1 MTALGQSPIGGER
14 EVNWIATTF
23 RPEGLWYIVF
33 IAPERDFAVWEPAF
47 RQMLDS
53 VRFPR

>member
-1 MTALGQSPIGGER
+1 MTALGQSPIGNES

-33 IAPERDFAVWEPAF
+33 IAPERDFADWEPVF
-47 RQMLDS
+47 QQMLDS